1 MTKIKFQGLGS
12 LLALPLLALAPVAV
26 MAQSQTAPLATSIPA
41 GTVFEAKPQEGL
53 ATNRNHDQDH
63 FLLREYNPLLG
74 GNPLLKDAQIEGHL
88 EEVVKAA
95 KGKKAKMHLVF
106 DDIILKNGARL
117 PLDATLLDTKIETE
131 TQGTFLRNTG
141 LIVGGAVAG
150 HYLGK
155 ATGLPAGT
163 LGGAA
168 AASAVVLN
176 SPGGEVVVKRGTM
189 LKLKLNK
196 PLEVS
201 EAKP

>member
-1 MTKIKFQGLGS
+1 MTKIKFHSLGLF
-12 LLALPLLALAPVAV
+12 LALPLLALSPVAV
-26 MAQSQTAPLATSIPA
+26 MAQTQTAALATSVPA
-41 GTVFEAKPQEGL
+41 GTVFEANVQEDL

-63 FLLREYNPLLG
+63 FLLREHNPLLG
-74 GNPLLKDAQIEGHL
+74 GNALLKDAQIEGHL

-95 KGKKAKMHLVF
+95 KGKKAKLHLVF
-106 DDIILKNGARL
+106 DDIILKDGAQQ

-131 TQGTFLRNTG
+131 TKGTFLRNTG

-155 ATGLPAGT
+155 KTGLPAGT

-176 SPGGEVVVKRGTM
+176 SPGGEVVVKRGTT
-189 LKLKLNK
+189 LRLKLNK

-201 EAKP
+201 AKQP

>member
-1 MTKIKFQGLGS
+1 MTKINFHGLG
-12 LLALPLLALAPVAV
+12 LFLAFPFLALSPIVV
-26 MAQSQTAPLATSIPA
+26 IAQTQTAPPATSVPA
-41 GTVFEAKPQEGL
+41 GTIFEAKLQEDL
-53 ATNRNHDQDH
+53 ATNKNHDQDH
-63 FLLREYNPLLG
+63 FLLREHNPLLG

-106 DDIILKNGARL
+106 DDIILKDGARQ
-117 PLDATLLDTKIETE
+117 PLDATLLDTKIETA
-131 TQGTFLRNTG
+131 TKGTFLRNTG

-155 ATGLPAGT
+155 KTGLPAGT

-176 SPGGEVVVKRGTM
+176 SPGGEVVVKRGST

-196 PLEVS
+196 PLDFS
-201 EAKP
+201 AAKP

>member
-1 MTKIKFQGLGS
+1 MTKIKFHRLGS
-12 LLALPLLALAPVAV
+12 LLALPLLVLSPAV
-26 MAQSQTAPLATSIPA
+26 MAQTQTATVATSVPA
-41 GTVFEAKPQEGL
+41 GTVFEAKLQEDL
-53 ATNRNHDQDH
+53 ATNKNHDQDH

-95 KGKKAKMHLVF
+95 KGEKAKMHLVF
-106 DDIILKNGARL
+106 DDIILKDGARL
-117 PLDATLLDTKIETE
+117 PLDATLLDTKIETK
-131 TQGTFLRNTG
+131 TQGTFLRNSG

-163 LGGAA
+163 FGGAA

-176 SPGGEVVVKRGTM
+176 SPGGEVVVKRGTT

>member
-1 MTKIKFQGLGS
+1 MTKIKLHGLG
-12 LLALPLLALAPVAV
+12 LFLAFPLLALSPIAV
-26 MAQSQTAPLATSIPA
+26 LAQTQTAPLATSVPA
-41 GTVFEAKPQEGL
+41 GTIFEAKLQEDL
-53 ATNRNHDQDH
+53 ATNKNHDQDH
-63 FLLREYNPLLG
+63 FLLREHNPLLG
-74 GNPLLKDAQIEGHL
+74 GNPLLNDAQIEGHL

-106 DDIILKNGARL
+106 DDIILKDGARL

-131 TQGTFLRNTG
+131 TKGTFLRNTG
-141 LIVGGAVAG
+141 LVVGGAVAG

-155 ATGLPAGT
+155 KTGLPAGT

-176 SPGGEVVVKRGTM
+176 SPGGEVVVKRGTT

-196 PLEVS
+196 PLDIS
-201 EAKP
+201 AAKP